1 MSCNSHR
8 RTTRRRMRFLQSVY
22 VQLLYIIRVSC
33 DVLYKFC
40 RMCFWQKHIY
50 MFKDHIYLLFYSHS
64 GARGGHA
71 GAVMPGAVMPRA
83 VMPGAVKPGAVM
95 PGAVTPCNPLFRSTK
110 LCTKTVTSISL
121 DDFDVCGTGIIVS
134 ISVTRSFTPS
144 SALCD

>member
-95 PGAVTPCNPLFRSTK
+95 PGAVTPCKDAHFVVHLTAAECYVQVKF
-110 LCTKTVTSISL
+110 TSKQEFFFLRVYI
-121 DDFDVCGTGIIVS
+121 
-134 ISVTRSFTPS
+134 
-144 SALCD
+144 